1 MWSIWPRSLKAR
13 TSPFQGKSA
22 GFKSRRGHY
31 GDCSSSG
38 RAVDCGS
45 IGCEFESRRAPYGY
59 TYISFDYAE
68 EELKRMEEFRKAQA
82 EIEKKND
89 AKAV

>member
-1 MWSIWPRSLKAR
+1 MNSKNS
-13 TSPFQGKSA
+13 FFNGESA

-45 IGCEFESRRAPYGY
+45 AGYEFESRRAPYG
-59 TYISFDYAE
+59 
-68 EELKRMEEFRKAQA
+68 
-82 EIEKKND
+82 
-89 AKAV
+89 